1 MIRTIRTFRV
11 RVLLLMLAA
20 ASPPWV
26 ALAWFEM
33 SGSGGTT
40 ADVLAGCALITLG
53 ILAIVWTRGAT
64 FLLGSM
70 ASVVATV
77 RRMAHGDLSARS
89 TMEQRHQDEI
99 GKLASE
105 VDRMAEAL
113 SLRDQALTETR
124 DRAQA
129 YLDIVGVMVLALN
142 TKGNVALANRKTCEV
157 LDCTPDAFASAVNW
171 FDNWVPEDNRASAR
185 DMFAHILAGHDP
197 AGTTHQ
203 GMVLTTRHERRLIAW
218 HNTALKDTRGQI
230 IGMLSAGDDITERV
244 KVQAEKERLQAQLQ
258 QAQKMEA
265 LGQLTGGIAHDFNNI
280 LASVLG
286 FAKLALRRHTP
297 DPESPLA
304 SYLNEIIAAGERAR
318 DLVAKM
324 LAFGRLRPK
333 TAPSLID
340 PGPVVLEAAQML
352 AATIPST
359 IRIHTNVSE
368 SLPKVPC
375 DPVALQQIL
384 MNLVINAR
392 DAVGGKGQIL
402 LGLRQRHAERLICTA
417 CLKPFSGSLVELTVA
432 DDGTGIAPDVL
443 PRIFD
448 PFFTTKEVGLG
459 SGMGLSM
466 VHGLV
471 HQAGGHFVVESQP
484 AIGTIFRVYLPTAT
498 GSAESAPSALPSERT
513 AQRPQ
518 TPQGAGKGRDAG
530 GRSGHVLLV
539 DDDPGVLRLQESIF
553 KAAHWQVT
561 CFSNPVQALG
571 AFQAAPDRFDA
582 VISDQIM
589 PDLTGTDMI
598 RAMLALR
605 PDLHAILC
613 TGHSGGIDATLA
625 GAMGIRH
632 FFLKPVEPDALLA
645 ALAVPDASPGT
656 HPPFT
661 GTAPFQK

>member
-1 MIRTIRTFRV
+1 MIRAIRTVRM
-11 RVLLLMLAA
+11 RVLLLMLVAA
-20 ASPPWV
+20 APAWG
-26 ALAWFEM
+26 ALAWFART
-33 SGSGGTT
+33 GSGGAS
-40 ADVLAGCALITLG
+40 ADLLAGAALITLG
-53 ILAIVWTRGAT
+53 ILAAVWARGAT
-64 FLLGSM
+64 FLLGSIEP
-70 ASVVATV
+70 VVATV

-89 TMEQRHQDEI
+89 AMEQRHQDEI

-157 LDCTPDAFASAVNW
+157 LDCTPEAFASAVNW
-171 FDNWVPEDNRASAR
+171 FDNWVPEDSRAAAR

-203 GMVLTTRHERRLIAW
+203 GMVLTARHERRLIAW
-218 HNTALKDTRGQI
+218 HNTALKDSRGQI

-297 DPESPLA
+297 DPEGPLA

-333 TAPSLID
+333 ASPSLID

-352 AATIPST
+352 GATIPST

-368 SLPKVPC
+368 RLPKVPC

-417 CLKPFSGSLVELTVA
+417 CLKPFSGPLVELTVA

-448 PFFTTKEVGLG
+448 PFFTTKAVGQG

-471 HQAGGHFVVESQP
+471 HQAGGHFVIESQP
-484 AIGTIFRVYLPTAT
+484 AIGTIFRVYLPRAT
-498 GSAESAPSALPSERT
+498 EPATDEGAPPAPGGEP
-513 AQRPQ
+513 AAPRPE
-518 TPQGAGKGRDAG
+518 TPQGARE

-561 CFSNPVQALG
+561 CCNNPVQALR
-571 AFQAAPDRFDA
+571 AFQATPDAFDA

-605 PDLHAILC
+605 PSLHAILC
-613 TGHSGGIDATLA
+613 TGHSGGIDAALA

-645 ALAVPDASPGT
+645 ALALPDAGPGAA
-656 HPPFT
+656 PPLT
-661 GTAPFQK
+661 DPAPFQA